1 MTFIDIKNAKPKFD
15 QDYLAELKDGSFALA
30 RLVSIQQSG
39 ATFKCISLDQPEE
52 PWETNGVAKIAKLG
66 SKPAKVMDPES
77 LDNTA
82 Q

>member
-39 ATFKCISLDQPEE
+39 ATFNCISHDQPA
-52 PWETNGVAKIAKLG
+52 PWETNGVVKIAKLG
-66 SKPAKVMDPES
+66 SKPAKVTDPES
-77 LDNTA
+77 LENTA